1 VQKKMN
7 VGRDIKDILE
17 DALKAIN
24 TNLGGNTE
32 KVRELIQQFIDETPT
47 FFNQVKDNIYNER
60 WEEAASIIHR
70 VKPRYGYLGLTSAL
84 ETLTNWESEL
94 KSNPVQFPHSRSLD
108 EIQKLNATVIDQLK
122 DTNYYKTLSNEI
134 NPELPLSGKKV
145 LIAEDDEINAM
156 VFELF
161 VTELG
166 CEALLAKDGNEA
178 VNLVNERNP
187 DLIFMDV
194 HMPHFSGLEAIRAL
208 RTKGI
213 NTPIISLSASTRLL
227 EREQSMESGA
237 SGFLIKPAK
246 RQTIHETLMKY
257 LA

>member
-1 VQKKMN
+1 MN
-7 VGRDIKDILE
+7 SNQDIKNVLNN
-17 DALKAIN
+17 ALKAIS
-24 TNLGGNTE
+24 TNLGGNAD

-47 FFNQVKDNIYNER
+47 FFSQVKDNIYNER
-60 WEEAASIIHR
+60 WEEAAALLHK
-70 VKPRYGYLGLTSAL
+70 VKTRYGYLGLTDTL
-84 ETLTNWESEL
+84 NTLTNWETDL
-94 KSNPVQFPHSRSLD
+94 RTNPSPSFHSKNFD
-108 EIQKLNATVIDQLK
+108 EIQKLNSTVIEQLK
-122 DTNYYKTLSNEI
+122 STSYYKALNTEI

-178 VNLVNERNP
+178 VKLVNERSP
-187 DLIFMDV
+187 DMIFMDV
-194 HMPHFSGLEAIRAL
+194 HMPHFSGLEAIKAL
-208 RTKGI
+208 RSKGI

-227 EREQSMESGA
+227 EREQSLESGA
-237 SGFLIKPAK
+237 SDFLIKPAK
-246 RQTIHETLMKY
+246 RQIIHETLMKY